1 MQRFHARSRCVT
13 RAEKAARIQR
23 ILDRLYPEPPIPLD
37 HRDPFTLLV
46 AVVLSAQCT
55 DANVNEATAR
65 LFAAARTPEAM
76 VALGEA
82 GVQPLIRSIGLW
94 RAKAAN
100 IVALSRLLLE
110 RHGGAVPDDRDALT
124 ALPGVGR
131 KTANVVLNVW
141 FGHETFAVDT
151 HAQRVSNRLGLC
163 RTNAPEQTERAL
175 EARVPAPHRRHAHAY
190 LVLHGRYTCTA
201 RAPRCDGCPAAT
213 WCRRVGVAT
222 APPPGRARSRPARDR
237 APP

>member
-1 MQRFHARSRCVT
+1 MTGKASGRRLLSDAEVQAVFTALAASITPRCELVHAS
-13 RAEKAARIQR
+13 AYE
-23 ILDRLYPEPPIPLD
+23 
-37 HRDPFTLLV
+37 LLV

-55 DANVNEATAR
+55 DANVNKATAR

-201 RAPRCDGCPAAT
+201 RAPRCDSYPAAT

-222 APPPGRARSRPARDR
+222 APPPGRVRSRPTRDR